1 MDSANQ
7 RLPLFPEGPL
17 PGQREDRSERLPK
30 LEMTPKL
37 LCHFIIKLEQGEK
50 IRRELECCLRE
61 EATGHAGVKKMCFIP
76 PGLFIIIGSIRS
88 RVSCQDNGSRKKSPA
103 CTLREEK
110 MGKSANTQ
118 IWTESGIKLVLTN
131 KKEAMVFFRQAI
143 KLSPKNATG
152 FFERG
157 VSYQTLQK
165 HEQAIREYDQAI
177 ELDPQNVQAYFNRG
191 VAHQTLGNPEKAVQD
206 FKRVVEIKPDY
217 AQAYLNRGKAL
228 RQLMQF
234 KQALADFKIA
244 ARLGD
249 LDAQSILDSM
259 GISWK
264 T

>member
-61 EATGHAGVKKMCFIP
+61 E
-76 PGLFIIIGSIRS
+76 
-88 RVSCQDNGSRKKSPA
+88 
-103 CTLREEK
+103 
-110 MGKSANTQ
+110 
-118 IWTESGIKLVLTN
+118 